1 MRFSLL
7 ALLLLTAQSPAADL
21 CYSHG
26 KAKALRES
34 KPLLVFVGLPCE
46 PVAGHVVCTID
57 SLEGY
62 PAQCVVLSKP
72 ADDGQMWWVR
82 TAASVRELNDPGSD
96 ALDEVNAWRASRG
109 LPAFIRDEGLTIAA
123 RGAAAY
129 RADRLMFGHCNA
141 RDGIIHQLGDFAF
154 LPSGCTAAA
163 AGCAAYPP
171 ADGWLSCCMEDMHR
185 YGGAAFVFGRD
196 GKRYMHLFVR

>member
-7 ALLLLTAQSPAADL
+7 ALLLFTAQSPAADL
-21 CYSHG
+21 CYPHG

-72 ADDGQMWWVR
+72 ADGQMWWER
-82 TAASVRELNDPGSD
+82 TAASVRELNDPGAD
-96 ALDEVNAWRASRG
+96 ALDEVNNWRARRG

-123 RGAAAY
+123 RGAAAC
-129 RADRLMFGHCNA
+129 RASNLCFGHTAN
-141 RDGIIHQLGDFAF
+141 DFAF
-154 LPSGCTAAA
+154 LPIGCTAAA

-171 ADGWLSCCMEDMHR
+171 ADGWLSCCMEDMNR
-185 YGGAAFVFGRD
+185 YGGAAWAIGSD
-196 GKRYMHLFVR
+196 GLRYMHLFVR

>member
-7 ALLLLTAQSPAADL
+7 TLLLLTTQSPAVDL

-34 KPLLVFVGLPCE
+34 KPLIVFVGLPCE
-46 PVAGHVVCTID
+46 AVAGHVVCRTD

-62 PAQCVVLSKP
+62 PARCVVLSKP
-72 ADDGQMWWVR
+72 ADGQMWWVW
-82 TAASVRELNDPGSD
+82 TAASVRELTDPGAD
-96 ALDEVNAWRASRG
+96 ALDEVNNWRARRG

-123 RGAAAY
+123 RGAAAC
-129 RADRLMFGHCNA
+129 RASNLCFGHTAN
-141 RDGIIHQLGDFAF
+141 DFAF

-185 YGGAAFVFGRD
+185 YGGAAWVMGRD
-196 GKRYMHLFVR
+196 GRRFMHLFVR